1 MANSNSL
8 PRARGRPSIED
19 GFVSSGLHINGDTDN
34 VQPPIHPSELKRDE
48 EYILLTLAQRQELYG
63 LQICTKIEEESNGQK
78 RISSARL
85 YSYLHALEE
94 KGFITSRWEN
104 DQDPDRKGAR
114 RKYYGITKSGNAL
127 IKKSDE
133 FRNALRSEIPN

>member
-8 PRARGRPSIED
+8 PRARGRPSLED
-19 GFVSSGLHINGDTDN
+19 GFVSSDMYINGDIDN
-34 VQPPIHPSELKRDE
+34 VQPTIHPSELRRDE
-48 EYILLTLAQRQELYG
+48 EYILLTLAQGRELYG

-85 YSYLHALEE
+85 YGYLHTLEE

-104 DQDPDRKGAR
+104 DQDSDRKGAR
-114 RKYYGITKSGNAL
+114 RKYYGITESGDAL
-127 IKKSDE
+127 IRKSDE